1 MVAGSDV
8 EEDAKLIS
16 GEVETTGSK
25 GLPEKCSVLIGCD
38 VDGRAGGLEL
48 CPGDLVA
55 ITFCPGD
62 LAAIT

>member
-38 VDGRAGGLEL
+38 VDGRAGGLEI
-48 CPGDLVA
+48 CPGDLTA
-55 ITFCPGD
+55 IT
-62 LAAIT
+62 